1 MSISCPP
8 QKRGPRLLAVLLL
21 FASSWLLS
29 PTSITAMDH
38 VVMRRDGREMT
49 IVGEVI
55 VEAQDGGL
63 LVIDQA
69 RELWTVMPDELVE
82 HQHTEDAFQPH
93 DHDAMSRRL
102 LEAMP
107 GFRIHRTAHYLI
119 CYNTSPAYAKWC
131 GSLFERL
138 YRAFLNYWRERDFKV
153 EEPEGPLV
161 ALVFGSQAAYA
172 THAEGELG
180 PAKNSII
187 GYYSLAT
194 NQVTTYDLTGVDG
207 QVLSARSAQDRINA
221 ILSRPQAERTVA
233 TIIHEATHQLA
244 FNCGLQ
250 TRYADIPLWVSE
262 GLAIYFE
269 SPDLRSKRGWRTIG
283 EVNRVR
289 NRGFRKYL
297 RNRPRDS
304 LLTLISSDTRFKG
317 QAAPDAYAEAWAL
330 NYFLIR
336 NRSKEYAQYFQLL
349 SEKKPM
355 IYDSPDDRIQLFRQV
370 FGADL
375 DALDKQF
382 LRYMRSIVA
391 R

>member
-1 MSISCPP
+1 MLAAILAFASCW
-8 QKRGPRLLAVLLL
+8 LLAPAAV
-21 FASSWLLS
+21 
-29 PTSITAMDH
+29 TATDH
-38 VVMRRDGREMT
+38 VVMRRDGRQET
-49 IVGEVI
+49 IVGEVM

-82 HQHTEDAFQPH
+82 HQHTEAPFLPH

-102 LEAMP
+102 LEKMP
-107 GFRIHRTAHYLI
+107 GFRIHRTAHYVI

-138 YRAFLNYWRERDFKV
+138 YRAFLNYWRERDFDV
-153 EEPEGPLV
+153 EEPEWPLV
-161 ALVFGSQAAYA
+161 ALVFGSRAAYA
-172 THAEGELG
+172 AHAEDELG
-180 PAKNSII
+180 PAKDSII
-187 GYYSLAT
+187 GFYSLAT
-194 NQVTTYDLTGVDG
+194 NQVTTYDLTGADG
-207 QVLSARSAQDRINA
+207 QVLSSRSAQNRINA

-262 GLAIYFE
+262 GQAIYFE
-269 SPDLRSKRGWRTIG
+269 SPDLGSKRGWRNIG
-283 EVNRVR
+283 AVNQVR
-289 NRGFRKYL
+289 NNGFRKYL
-297 RNRPRDS
+297 RTRPRDS
-304 LLTLISSDTRFKG
+304 LRTLITSDTRFKG
-317 QAAPDAYAEAWAL
+317 LAAPDAYAEAWAL

-336 NRSKEYAQYFQLL
+336 NRSKEYAQYIRLL

-355 IYDSPDDRIQLFRQV
+355 IYDSPEERLQLFCQV

-382 LRYMRSIVA
+382 LRSMRSIV
-391 R
+391 RR